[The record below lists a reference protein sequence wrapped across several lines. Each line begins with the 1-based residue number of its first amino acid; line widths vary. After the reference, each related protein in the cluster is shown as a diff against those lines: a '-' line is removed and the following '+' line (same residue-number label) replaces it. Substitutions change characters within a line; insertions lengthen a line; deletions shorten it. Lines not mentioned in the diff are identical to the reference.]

1 MCGFLTG
8 GLTSEFSLEESITYS
23 VDLADM
29 GLSPFALRPRAV
41 LIRSYMRI
49 RFEAAPAQSS
59 PLYKDAIRWN
69 DWTWQMRASLKTKA
83 DFARVFDLD
92 REETAGFL
100 GAGLQDTAGIEGA
113 AAELKLFEVRT
124 TPYYAALA
132 SATNADDPIRRILM
146 PRREELHRGVQSM
159 LDPLGEK
166 KNSRTS
172 RIVHRYPDRVL
183 FLVTDFCSVYCRY
196 CTRKHFT
203 GGEASFAKPTE
214 YEEALTYLRRATG
227 VREVILSG
235 GDPLTLSDA
244 VLERVLTDL
253 RAMAHI
259 EIIRIGSRMPV
270 VNPMRVTDDLVR
282 LLQKAKP
289 VFLMTHF
296 NHPRELTL
304 EAATAI
310 EKFVDHGIPVF
321 NQMVLLNG
329 VNNSAAIVQALSR
342 RLLFLRAKPYYMFQ
356 CDPSFGTDHLR
367 TSIEESLA
375 IQRELWGNLSG
386 LAMPNFSVDIPDGGG
401 KTSLTPDFECVE
413 ERRGDLETGVR
424 RVFEGW
430 DGVRS
435 EYLSPPAARRIEP
448 ADADHYL
455 DEWRA
460 LKLAKEDVR
469 GSKISCSKFNDS
481 TLERTVAESPV

>member
-1 MCGFLTG
+1 
-8 GLTSEFSLEESITYS
+8 
-23 VDLADM
+23 
-29 GLSPFALRPRAV
+29 
-41 LIRSYMRI
+41 
-49 RFEAAPAQSS
+49 
-59 PLYKDAIRWN
+59 
-69 DWTWQMRASLKTKA
+69 MRASLKSES
-83 DFARVFDLD
+83 DFAHVFELAK
-92 REETAGFL
+92 EEVAGFK
-100 GAGLQDTAGIEGA
+100 GAEGD
-113 AAELKLFEVRT
+113 LKLFEVRT

-132 SATNADDPIRRILM
+132 SATNPLDPIRRILM

-172 RIVHRYPDRVL
+172 RIVHRYPDRAL

-203 GGEASFAKPTE
+203 GGEASFAKNNE
-214 YEEALTYLRRATG
+214 YEEALAYLRGATG

-244 VLERVLTDL
+244 ILDRVLTDL
-253 RAMAHI
+253 RAIEHI

-270 VNPMRVTDDLVR
+270 VNPMRVTDNLVQI
-282 LLQKAKP
+282 LKKAKP

-310 EKFVDHGIPVF
+310 EKFVDNGIPVF

-329 VNNSAAIVQALSR
+329 VNNSAAVVQALSR

-367 TSIEESLA
+367 TGIEESLE

-401 KTSLTPDFECVE
+401 KTSLTPNFELLDQ
-413 ERRGDLETGVR
+413 RHGSLESGVT

-430 DGVRS
+430 DGVRA
-435 EYLSPPAARRIEP
+435 EYKSPGLASRMMPL
-448 ADADHYL
+448 DAHVYA
-455 DEWRA
+455 DEWFELRA
-460 LKLAKEDVR
+460 GKN
-469 GSKISCSKFNDS
+469 SCSKFSGSN
-481 TLERTVAESPV
+481 LERQAEEIPL